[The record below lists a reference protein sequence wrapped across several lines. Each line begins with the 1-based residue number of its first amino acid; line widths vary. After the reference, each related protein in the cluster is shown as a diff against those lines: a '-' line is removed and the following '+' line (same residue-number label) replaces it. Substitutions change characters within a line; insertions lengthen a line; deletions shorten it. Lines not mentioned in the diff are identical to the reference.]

1 MSGPADAESGPGGA
15 ADHLCQSVVNGV
27 ESADPCKTK
36 AARGTSYV
44 VLCVSPFI
52 KMVSLDGNGQ
62 KKHAGN
68 RLEVDLLKREF
79 LIWQERDS

>member
-1 MSGPADAESGPGGA
+1 MLSCSPFFVCVKNECSGVFRLLLIPFIKTTNMSGPADAESGPGGA

-44 VLCVSPFI
+44 VLCVSPWI
-52 KMVSLDGNGQ
+52 K
-62 KKHAGN
+62 
-68 RLEVDLLKREF
+68 
-79 LIWQERDS
+79 W

>member
-1 MSGPADAESGPGGA
+1 MF
-15 ADHLCQSVVNGV
+15 HLQLAVVNGV
-27 ESADPCKTK
+27 ESADPCKRK
-36 AARGTSYV
+36 AAWGTSYV
-44 VLCVSPFI
+44 VLCVSPFV

-79 LIWQERDS
+79 LIVQEKDS